1 MKKRI
6 IAVLVVLCAISC
18 TMFAA
23 SKKRTSIDDFLKEYE
38 TFVVKA
44 EKAAQT
50 NKISDLTKLSLESA
64 KLAEKCEALEDSD
77 EWTIAD
83 TKKYLDLSTRCTNA
97 ISKLS
102 SSTTSAASSA
112 LDDYDALMQ
121 AYGL

>member
-1 MKKRI
+1 MEPWWTEHDSEYKYY
-6 IAVLVVLCAISC
+6 
-18 TMFAA
+18 
-23 SKKRTSIDDFLKEYE
+23 FLKEYE

-112 LDDYDALMQ
+112 LDDYDAFLNNGSICLFENFLIVPWPGQ
-121 AYGL
+121 II